1 MILLYPSPW
10 ERMSKEGRELAA
22 EEQRVI
28 VCSGAGER
36 KSICAEASV
45 FEFSVKAQP
54 SFG

>member
-1 MILLYPSPW
+1 
-10 ERMSKEGRELAA
+10 MSKEGRELAA

-36 KSICAEASV
+36 ESICAEASAVAV

-54 SFG
+54 SLS